1 MEATPEARVTD
12 FPASDLY
19 MFSQLSP
26 RVSNPCLSSAAL
38 TGLNVLPT
46 RACFLRGEVGRN
58 APAGYTTIKVLNSS
72 THPGSGRSEENGKPG
87 VLASRATGV
96 TLATGCSHLGPRE
109 LSSALSVVTMEAPTM
124 IQRLNEESH
133 SLNHNQ

>member
-1 MEATPEARVTD
+1 METPEARVTA
-12 FPASDLY
+12 FPASDLS

-26 RVSNPCLSSAAL
+26 RVSNPCLSSTGP

-46 RACFLRGEVGRN
+46 HAGFRREEVGRN
-58 APAGYTTIKVLNSS
+58 TEAGYTTIKGLNSRI
-72 THPGSGRSEENGKPG
+72 HPGSGRSEENGKPG

-124 IQRLNEESH
+124 IQRANEESH
-133 SLNHNQ
+133 GLNHNQ